1 MLPANTH
8 AWSAEHLLD
17 SSGIEFG
24 DCALFDVW
32 STRNCVFFPSIS
44 ASNFRLGSH
53 SFSSKRY
60 NIGVSASNLNSEEED
75 DPSKMAVLKQ
85 TWQRRRHRQC
95 HRVFIVRLRA
105 LGCMIEIGPAHRQ
118 QDLVAAIINTQ
129 EYAPSRLG
137 RSRGVCPSPRPA
149 ESKGRSAHHCAP
161 PSPREEP
168 ASSTPAGTT
177 ALVAFDSAADPVK
190 MGRKLARGWAKRWLK
205 FCKKKEKKQKMQ
217 RIQGA
222 IQSAW
227 EEHGATMTVG
237 DMRALVGHT
246 LGLSLDDTE
255 YRVRFDKALSRIT
268 SPPPQRRRKRCR
280 FTIASN
286 GARHQKKK
294 HITP

>member
-1 MLPANTH
+1 MAAAERVAREIMDCCTQRDLLLCRRSLPLEPMRSTRKTDLIEDLVALCECPSRRH
-8 AWSAEHLLD
+8 SICSHLL
-17 SSGIEFG
+17 
-24 DCALFDVW
+24 
-32 STRNCVFFPSIS
+32 
-44 ASNFRLGSH
+44 AS
-53 SFSSKRY
+53 
-60 NIGVSASNLNSEEED
+60 
-75 DPSKMAVLKQ
+75 
-85 TWQRRRHRQC
+85 WQVKEL
-95 HRVFIVRLRA
+95 RVFIKRLKA
-105 LGCMIEIGPAHRQ
+105 LGCMVEIGPATRQ
-118 QDLVAAIINTQ
+118 QHLVAAIINTQ
-129 EYAPSRLG
+129 EYAPSGLAS
-137 RSRGVCPSPRPA
+137 SRGVCPSPRPA
-149 ESKGRSAHHCAP
+149 ESKGRSAHHFAP

-205 FCKKKEKKQKMQ
+205 FCKKKEKNKWQ
-217 RIQGA
+217 RIQVA

-294 HITP
+294 TSHHEPLQGKGPMFWHASMS